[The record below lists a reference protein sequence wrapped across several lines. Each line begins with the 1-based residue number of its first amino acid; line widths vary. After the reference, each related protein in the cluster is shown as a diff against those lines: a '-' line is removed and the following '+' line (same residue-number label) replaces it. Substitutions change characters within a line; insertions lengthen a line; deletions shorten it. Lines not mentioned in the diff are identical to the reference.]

1 MDIRPARRLFSRVV
15 IFTRARVSPALLS
28 LRKNGD
34 YSKSIWIWCVL
45 LFCDIETWCFYLQ
58 RVFLCF
64 GLIFLGSKFQWM
76 NLYLKLTSWC
86 VKRKNSSL
94 WMKSIKVRLTRLN
107 RRCPV
112 KSPESRV
119 AQNQCHVAQNFSQVA
134 RILLGVLHV
143 ETEVNKECV
152 YNKII
157 ACSLHHLETKQIA

>member
-1 MDIRPARRLFSRVV
+1 MDIRPARRRFSRGVF
-15 IFTRARVSPALLS
+15 FTRARVSLAILS

-64 GLIFLGSKFQWM
+64 GFIFLGSKFQWM
-76 NLYLKLTSWC
+76 NLCLKLTNWC

-112 KSPESRV
+112 KSPESHV
-119 AQNQCHVAQNFSQVA
+119 AQNQCHVA
-134 RILLGVLHV
+134 RILLGVLHT

-152 YNKII
+152 YNISR
-157 ACSLHHLETKQIA
+157 SLHHPETKQIA